1 MNKIVREH
9 YPVKSLPADL
19 REGLDPK
26 SNVRVVIE
34 QSEPVAGQQKKLR
47 DLMESARAAQPLDND
62 PVGRIRKLRDE
73 WDD

>member
-1 MNKIVREH
+1 MNKIVREQ
-9 YPVKSLPADL
+9 YPVRSLPADL

-26 SNVRVVIE
+26 SNVRIVIE

-47 DLMESARAAQPLDND
+47 DLMESARAAHPLDND